1 MSTDKPSKNEE
12 EYFARQDAE
21 LLMKERETRAKA
33 AVAAERRTHLGKC
46 PKCGSDLVRVELHG
60 VQIERCPEDGGM
72 WLEAGEL
79 ELLTKHHDPGFMG
92 RVLGELF
99 RSLKK

>member
-1 MSTDKPSKNEE
+1 MSTDNPSKNEE

-21 LLMKERETRAKA
+21 LVIKERAIRAQA
-33 AVAAERRTHLGKC
+33 ALAAERRSHLGKC
-46 PKCGSDLVRVELHG
+46 PKCGADLERIELHG
-60 VQIERCPEDGGM
+60 VQVDQCPEDGGM

-79 ELLTKHHDPGFMG
+79 EVLSKHHDPGFMG

>member
-21 LLMKERETRAKA
+21 LLMKEREIRAKA
-33 AVAAERRTHLGKC
+33 ALAAERRSHVGRC
-46 PKCGSDLVRVELHG
+46 PHCGATLERIELHG
-60 VQIERCPEDGGM
+60 VQVERCPEDGGM

-79 ELLTKHHDPGFMG
+79 EQLSKHHDPGLMG